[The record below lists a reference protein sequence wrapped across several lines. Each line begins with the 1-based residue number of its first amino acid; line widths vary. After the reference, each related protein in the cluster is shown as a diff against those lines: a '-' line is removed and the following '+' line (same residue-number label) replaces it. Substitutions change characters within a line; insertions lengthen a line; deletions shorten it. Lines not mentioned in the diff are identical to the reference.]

1 MLNPGQAFQKRTFDV
16 VFSFFGLVVFS
27 LLILMAWLLASI
39 DARSNGFF
47 FQKRVGLNGKIFKVV
62 KIKTMSE
69 VAGIETTV
77 THRGD
82 PRITSMGAF
91 FRRTK
96 IDELPQLWNVLLG
109 DMSFV
114 GPRPDVPGFADTLQG
129 EARAILSLRPGI
141 TGPATLKYSN
151 EEEILS
157 EQTDPESYNRQVVWP
172 DKVAINLEY
181 MRNWSLRRDIQ
192 FILETVFH

>member
-1 MLNPGQAFQKRTFDV
+1 MQSELCLKIIKMLNPGQAFQKRTFDV

-62 KIKTMSE
+62 KIKTMSQ
-69 VAGIETTV
+69 VAGIETMV
-77 THRGD
+77 TRRGD

-96 IDELPQLWNVLLG
+96 LDELP
-109 DMSFV
+109 
-114 GPRPDVPGFADTLQG
+114 
-129 EARAILSLRPGI
+129 
-141 TGPATLKYSN
+141 
-151 EEEILS
+151 
-157 EQTDPESYNRQVVWP
+157 SYGMYWLV
-172 DKVAINLEY
+172 K
-181 MRNWSLRRDIQ
+181 
-192 FILETVFH
+192 